1 MFVAPQQQQQHRE
14 PPPATDFVEPMG
26 FGEEDAPQD
35 ATSHGLD
42 SAMNSSNEKVTDQ
55 DLQRFMQQRNASPAS
70 ANPNN
75 TPM

>member
-1 MFVAPQQQQQHRE
+1 MFVAPQQQQHRE

-35 ATSHGLD
+35 ATMHGVD
-42 SAMNSSNEKVTDQ
+42 AINSNEKVTDQ

-75 TPM
+75 APV